1 MRDVVIPAVLQDAM
15 SREAQAAREKQARI
29 ILGQA
34 EVEIAELFAAAAKSY
49 ANNPTALQLR
59 QMNILYEGL
68 KQKGGMMVIPSSI
81 VDSMGPSGVLS
92 VAALA
97 QQQDKP
103 ADAPPRLPP
112 GDDDELG

>member
-1 MRDVVIPAVLQDAM
+1 VLQDAM

-34 EVEIAELFAAAAKSY
+34 EVEIAQLFAQASVAY
-49 ANNPTALQLR
+49 ADNPTALQLR

-81 VDSMGPSGVLS
+81 VDSMGPSGVMS

-97 QQQDKP
+97 RQQERQ
-103 ADAPPRLPP
+103 AAAAEAAPPRLPP
-112 GDDDELG
+112 GEDDGFG